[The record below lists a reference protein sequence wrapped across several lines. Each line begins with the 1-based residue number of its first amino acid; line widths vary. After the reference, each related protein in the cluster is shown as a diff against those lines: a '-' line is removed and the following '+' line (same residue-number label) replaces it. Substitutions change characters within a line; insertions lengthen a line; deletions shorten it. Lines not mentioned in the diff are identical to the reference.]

1 MKTLFAVIA
10 GCVVVCSAE
19 AAHAQFAVGFF
30 GPPAVVAPPP
40 VVVAPP
46 APVVVAPPAP
56 VVTYYSAPAVAY
68 APGYYVAPAP
78 LLPAPLYYSVRQ
90 RTYLRGPYYRST
102 LRIRG
107 W

>member
-1 MKTLFAVIA
+1 MKTVFAVIA

-19 AAHAQFAVGFF
+19 TTQAQFAVGLL
-30 GPPAVVAPPP
+30 GPPAIVAPPP

-46 APVVVAPPAP
+46 APVVA
-56 VVTYYSAPAVAY
+56 YYSAPAVAY
-68 APGYYVAPAP
+68 TPGYFVARAP
-78 LLPAPLYYSVRQ
+78 VLPAPLYYSFRQ
-90 RTYLRGPYYRST
+90 RAYLRGPYYRST